1 MSVDLAER
9 MAKLGKTVSAVQS
22 TRAVK
27 AEEAKAQAL
36 AERQAKWDL
45 IQTEAPEVAAMAK
58 AVREVFPGS
67 RLVKV
72 VIDGKRVI

>member
-1 MSVDLAER
+1 MSVDLAAR
-9 MAKLGKTVSAVQS
+9 MAKLGKTVESVQAQRSAV
-22 TRAVK
+22 
-27 AEEAKAQAL
+27 AEEVKAQAL

-45 IQTEAPEVAAMAK
+45 IQSEAPEVAELAT
-58 AVREVFPGS
+58 AVRAVFPGS